1 MDNKNKLNF
10 IQFRKEEIVYA
21 IAKEKNKN
29 NKLIQKQKEKELPIY
44 KKSLFVNLILTS
56 VALIIIIGLL
66 LVAFYIG
73 KTL

>member
-10 IQFRKEEIVYA
+10 IQFRKEEIIYA

-44 KKSLFVNLILTS
+44 KKVFLLI
-56 VALIIIIGLL
+56 
-66 LVAFYIG
+66 
-73 KTL
+73 